1 MVAASQFAPSRGAP
15 MTPDEFIAWESK
27 QDSKYEYIFGNIHAM
42 TGGSIPHNDIAV
54 NLGTDLK
61 NLLRGYG
68 RGSGCKVLI
77 ADAKLQTSSSA
88 YFYPDVMVTCD
99 ERDRTAIDAIRY
111 PCLVVEVSSPS
122 TGFRD
127 RSTKLHH
134 YRHIETLQEYVLIDS
149 ERMFVE
155 IYRRYDQNKWEY
167 IVYLAEEITE
177 GIDKSLNEIASEIEI
192 TLTSINYSF
201 SLAVLYEN
209 VILSK

>member
-1 MVAASQFAPSRGAP
+1 MVAVSQFAPSRDAP
-15 MTPDEFIAWESK
+15 MTPNEFIAWEAK
-27 QDSKYEYIFGNIHAM
+27 QDSKYEYIFGKVHAM

-61 NLLRGYG
+61 NLLRG
-68 RGSGCKVLI
+68 SGCKVSI
-77 ADAKLQTSSSA
+77 ADAKLQTSGSA

-111 PCLVVEVSSPS
+111 PCLVVEVLSPS

-177 GIDKSLNEIASEIEI
+177 GIAKNPNEIEI
-192 TLTSINYSF
+192 TLPSVNYSC
-201 SLAVLYEN
+201 SLALLYEN